1 MADESKNGVEAPR
14 AGAAAATSVAASGFY
29 TLAIGSPVMVQF
41 PLETGGVKWKQGHV
55 VEWDAGYTVMYGDG
69 THGLLQEDA
78 VFTVQRVSRATKVA
92 PGMQVLAPVNAE
104 TVRSIG
110 FARPCDASH
119 VEAAYTMRIPVAVVD
134 RPPSFSPRSSQMWT
148 WTRAWRRLFS
158 VSMGSSGSG

>member
-78 VFTVQRVSRATKVA
+78 VAILREELFPLATLITPNLPELEILAGRTLSDTGRVAHGATPRAA
-92 PGMQVLAPVNAE
+92 L
-104 TVRSIG
+104 
-110 FARPCDASH
+110 
-119 VEAAYTMRIPVAVVD
+119 
-134 RPPSFSPRSSQMWT
+134 PRER
-148 WTRAWRRLFS
+148 RALCI
-158 VSMGSSGSG
+158 